1 MLLVENNLGW
11 SVVTLTAAILKM
23 KGVSRYSRYEQS
35 LPHQSDFSSLS
46 LEVNNKRKKLFST
59 PPEKGII
66 FSCQKMSWDQ
76 TSIRSNETGGRILLC
91 ETDTVEIL
99 HQAGEQVSGAAFI

>member
-46 LEVNNKRKKLFST
+46 LEKKIIQHASGKR
-59 PPEKGII
+59 PYI
-66 FSCQKMSWDQ
+66 FMSENVMGSD
-76 TSIRSNETGGRILLC
+76 I
-91 ETDTVEIL
+91 DTI
-99 HQAGEQVSGAAFI
+99 